1 MKLAYNEPVL
11 RTHFT
16 EKPYPKV
23 DDADL
28 YVAVDGDDGAS
39 GDLAHPLATFNKA
52 AERVRELKKT
62 KTGDI
67 VVAFRAGEYGPLSV
81 LLTAEDSGTPEQRII
96 YCKYGDG
103 DVVFNNGVD
112 ISPDDFTCLDG
123 DDEGLF
129 APEAA
134 GKIKKVPLGDRLS
147 SYDPRKVLVLDEN
160 GGMTLARFPNLNADG
175 TDDLVADAGETPDA
189 DHILIDNPAL
199 KDKIDGY
206 RTTEGLLLYGYLT
219 TGWYKDLLSTADY
232 DRETGLFRIP
242 FTDQARMGHLRFKA
256 LDGFDSRFWSRA
268 AVVNVSEELD
278 AKGEFWL
285 DEKTGAFYVYD
296 PSGDYVIT
304 DGGDMITLKGADCIT
319 FRGLNFKNSLGAMI
333 RGEHSHGVTV
343 SGCSFRGC
351 AAFSAVSFRHC
362 DHGRPF
368 DITVRDCE
376 FAYTAAMELEIN
388 INGEHDCVTDTDDL
402 FAGSGGVVVDNNLFT
417 YACLSVGNRGAL
429 AVRCY
434 EPTIIHNEFIRCYWE
449 GIDFRGTVN
458 MTAEYNLFKEVCYN
472 GDDTGAVNNWSS
484 RDRCGNVVKH
494 NLFQQSAGGKI
505 NGSFALYLDDTTGTQ
520 VFSNLFYNM
529 EVTELNNGINK
540 FNTFCDNVNVNP
552 GYDHPVGCVYKTDS
566 TRKVE
571 EMMADSGDPSVLT
584 GHSEYQWWKRVF
596 DFYDERPELKKRVAE
611 MWPGF
616 FDITLDVT
624 RWREPEFCLNSSL
637 VITGNR
643 EINKN
648 GEAPFYD
655 ETLRKYSVIED
666 NLAYTPD
673 ENPLF
678 VDPSSGDYRIRDDV
692 DFPDIEFEKIGRY

>member
-11 RTHFT
+11 RTRFT

-23 DDADL
+23 EGADL

-39 GDLAHPLATFNKA
+39 GDLAHPLATFDKA
-52 AERVRELKKT
+52 VERVRELKKT
-62 KTGDI
+62 KKGDI
-67 VVAFRAGEYGPLSV
+67 VVAFREGEYGRLSV

-112 ISPDDFTCLDG
+112 ISSDDFTELDG
-123 DDEGLF
+123 DERKLF
-129 APEAA
+129 SPESAPR
-134 GKIKKVPLGDRLS
+134 IKKVPLSGKLT

-160 GGMTLARFPNLNADG
+160 GGMTLARYPNTDVDG
-175 TDDLVADAGETPDA
+175 TDNLVGNAGETVDG
-189 DHILIDNPAL
+189 DHILIDNATL
-199 KDKIDGY
+199 KDRIDNY
-206 RTTEGLLLYGYLT
+206 RTRDRLLLYGYLT

-242 FTDQARMGHLRFKA
+242 YTDQARMGHLRYKA

-285 DEKTGAFYVYD
+285 DEDTGVFYVYD
-296 PSGDYVIT
+296 PSGDYVVT
-304 DGGDMITLKGADCIT
+304 DGGDMITLEGADCIS
-319 FRGLNFKNSLGAMI
+319 FIGLSFKNSLGAMI
-333 RGEHSHGVTV
+333 VGRRSHGITVTGCKF
-343 SGCSFRGC
+343 SGCAG
-351 AAFSAVSFRHC
+351 FSEVSFRHC
-362 DHGRPF
+362 APGRPF
-368 DITVRDCE
+368 DIKVNDCE
-376 FAYTAAMELEIN
+376 FSYAASMELEIN
-388 INGEHDCVTDTDDL
+388 INGEHDCVTDTDAL
-402 FAGSGGVVVDNNLFT
+402 FSGSGGVLVDNNLFT

-434 EPTIIHNEFIRCYWE
+434 EPTITHNEFIRCYWE

-458 MTAEYNLFKEVCYN
+458 MTAEYNLFKEVCCN

-484 RDRCGNVVKH
+484 RDRCGNVVRH
-494 NLFQQSAGGKI
+494 NLFQTSAGGKF
-505 NGSFALYLDDTTGTQ
+505 NGSFALYLDDSTGTE
-520 VFSNLFYNM
+520 VYSNLFYNM
-529 EVTELNNGINK
+529 SVTSLNNGITK
-540 FNTFCDNVNVNP
+540 YNTFCNNVNVNP
-552 GYDHPVGCVYKTDS
+552 DSDHAIGCVYKTDS

-571 EMMADSGDPSVLT
+571 EMMADSDDPSVLT
-584 GHSEYQWWKRVF
+584 GHYEYARWKEVF
-596 DFYDERPELKKRVAE
+596 SQYDERPELKKRVSE

-637 VITGNR
+637 VITGNV
-643 EINKN
+643 EINKA
-648 GEAPFYD
+648 GEAASYN
-655 ETLRKYSVIED
+655 ELISKYSVIE
-666 NLAYTPD
+666 NNVGYTVG

-678 VDPSSGDYRIRDDV
+678 VDPTAGDYRIRENV